1 MALLDTSTLARMAL
15 VFIHLLAFAA
25 ATVAVAFGDYAFFGH
40 GKPNPALLQKSA
52 QGAKAALAVLW
63 ATGLG
68 LVALDTGM
76 DPAVLATKGK
86 LLAKIAVV
94 SVLSLNGVALH
105 YLVFPRFTHRQR
117 DPWQAAVLP
126 TVLGAISTT
135 SWLFA
140 AFLGA
145 SKALAPVPA
154 SSLLNLYALALLAA
168 TLVALA
174 FFRPRV
180 AARLRG
186 ASRPK

>member
-1 MALLDTSTLARMAL
+1 MQLLDPGTLTRMAL
-15 VFIHLLAFAA
+15 VFVHLLAFSA
-25 ATVAVAFGDYAFFGH
+25 ATAAVAFGDYAFFGH
-40 GKPNPALLQKSA
+40 GKANPTLLQKSA
-52 QGAKAALAVLW
+52 QGAKLALLVLW

-68 LVALDTGM
+68 LTAIDTGM
-76 DPAVLATKGK
+76 DPAVLAAKGK

-105 YLVFPRFTHRQR
+105 YLAFPRFTQRQS
-117 DPWQAAVLP
+117 DPWQAAILP

-154 SSLLNLYALALLAA
+154 TTLLNLYALALLVA

-174 FFRPRV
+174 WVRPRV
-180 AARLRG
+180 AARLHG